1 VREIHSE
8 TAKED
13 YVAEAINDV
22 LHEVQAARRDL
33 FLTGFCL
40 RQVEAT
46 RRIDR
51 VTADSQCCARK
62 RPAEASVP
70 PGASMLGAKDS
81 RGG

>member
-1 VREIHSE
+1 MREIHSE

-40 RQVEAT
+40 RQVEAI

-51 VTADSQCCARK
+51 VTAGFADL
-62 RPAEASVP
+62 VP
-70 PGASMLGAKDS
+70 
-81 RGG
+81 RGTSLTRG